1 MIIFS
6 GEELNTIMKRR
17 MFFVVVG
24 LIFLTACGASSNTS
38 DSNSN
43 APLATVPAEYAG
55 KANPYGSDMPSEGAK
70 IFQTNCATCHGPQ
83 GHGDGPAGQSLE
95 PKPRNLAV
103 LQKGVG
109 DDYLFWRISE
119 GKPGTSMVAWKG
131 ILDEDQIWQVVSFIR
146 TLPEG

>member
-1 MIIFS
+1 
-6 GEELNTIMKRR
+6 MKRLA
-17 MFFVVVG
+17 FFVVAG
-24 LIFLTACGASSNTS
+24 LVFLTACGASSNPS

-43 APLATVPAEYAG
+43 AAIATVPPEYAG
-55 KANPYGSDMPSEGAK
+55 KTNPYGAEMAPQGAK
-70 IFQTNCATCHGPQ
+70 LFQTNCEMCHGPR

-95 PKPRNLAV
+95 PRPKNLAQ
-103 LQKGVG
+103 LQKSVG

-146 TLPEG
+146 TLPE